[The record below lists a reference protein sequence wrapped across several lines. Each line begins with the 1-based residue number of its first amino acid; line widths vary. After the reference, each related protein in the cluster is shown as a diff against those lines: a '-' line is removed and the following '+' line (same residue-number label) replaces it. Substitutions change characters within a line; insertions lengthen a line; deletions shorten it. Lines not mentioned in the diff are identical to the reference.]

1 LDTALLTQLI
11 IIAAIL
17 LELSLRILAVF
28 ILPAGQT
35 SFRTNFPS
43 SFFFRSMLFS
53 LIAFNIEK
61 IAFKISDFLSKDLAD
76 KIILYPLWLLPS
88 IVYGIYAIIDHQ
100 IERRSKVTEVKL

>member
-1 LDTALLTQLI
+1 MDTALLTQLI
-11 IIAAIL
+11 IFAAIL

-35 SFRTNFPS
+35 SFRTNFPA
-43 SFFFRSMLFS
+43 SFFLRAMLFS

-61 IAFKISDFLSKDLAD
+61 IALKIPDFLSKELAD
-76 KIILYPLWLLPS
+76 KVVLYPFWLLPS

-100 IERRSKVTEVKL
+100 LERRSKAAEVKS